1 MYPFYLGLDLH
12 NRKTYAVLM
21 DRNGELVDEREFPN
35 EETTTYLEKFVP
47 YETYAVLEATRN
59 WPFMYDLLTEHVERV
74 ELAHPKE
81 LKAISTAAVKT
92 DQIDAKV
99 LAHLA
104 RLNFLPTAYAAPA
117 ETRDLRLYVRHREKL
132 VQDRT
137 QSKNRIHA
145 VLASYNLRSPFSDS
159 FGQAGR
165 EWLQEKLDG
174 DLLRPA
180 AKRVITDHLALID
193 QLDAQV
199 AALENDLVLTPEQD
213 SAVRLLKTI
222 PGVGPVIATTIV
234 AEIGDVWRFN
244 SPKALCNWAGLTPR
258 IRSSA
263 GITRHGHISKQGS
276 PFLRHAMTQATM
288 IASRISKRWR
298 LVYETLSRRSGKK
311 AARVAVARR
320 LLTVVYYMLK
330 RNEPYQENYSQP
342 SADDRGA

>member
-21 DRNGELVDEREFPN
+21 DQDGELVDQREFPN

-47 YETYAVLEATRN
+47 HETYAVLEATRN
-59 WPFMYDLLTEHVERV
+59 WPFMYDLLSQHVERV

-104 RLNFLPTAYAAPA
+104 RLNFLPTAYAAPP
-117 ETRDLRLYVRHREKL
+117 ETRDLRLYIRHREKL

-145 VLASYNLRSPFSDS
+145 VLASYNLRIPGSNPF
-159 FGQAGR
+159 GKAGR
-165 EWLQEKLDG
+165 EWLQDILDS

-180 AKRVITDHLALID
+180 AKRVIRDHLALID
-193 QLDAQV
+193 QLGAQV
-199 AALENDLVLTPEQD
+199 AALENDLVLTPEQEA
-213 SAVRLLKTI
+213 AVRLLKTI
-222 PGVGPVIATTIV
+222 PGVGSVIATTIV
-234 AEIGDVWRFN
+234 AEIGNIRRFN

-263 GITRHGHISKQGS
+263 GITRHGHISKEGS
-276 PFLRHAMTQATM
+276 PFLRNAMTQTANG
-288 IASRISKRWR
+288 AVRFSKRWR
-298 LVYETLSRRSGKK
+298 LVYQNLSQRCGKK
-311 AARVAVARR
+311 GARVAVARR
-320 LLTVVYYMLK
+320 LLTVVYHMLK
-330 RNEPYQENYSQP
+330 RNEPYQEDYSQAP
-342 SADDRGA
+342 VNRGA